1 MRRYLSVVCC
11 YCPQRNPLGSSVHSR
26 VDNCIV
32 GNVKRK
38 VITQNEEKSRV
49 VVRCE
54 TAVLLVIGVSICV
67 HHSGEGKRK
76 ANLFQTAQHSPRTG
90 RVRFIAH
97 ITTIRTYCAILG
109 ARIVC
114 SSRSEW
120 MKFEAAANVQRLL
133 HGRVLPRRVVYI

>member
-1 MRRYLSVVCC
+1 MKRNKEKKNGQNPTGVCLGRFQSVRRYLSVVCC

-76 ANLFQTAQHSPRTG
+76 ANLFQTAQHSPRAG

-97 ITTIRTYCAILG
+97 NYTYLLCNF
-109 ARIVC
+109 R
-114 SSRSEW
+114 SSHC
-120 MKFEAAANVQRLL
+120 V
-133 HGRVLPRRVVYI
+133 